1 MTAATA
7 PATPDPARTVLAF
20 NSGSSSLKF
29 GLYRVVGS
37 EVRTLLA
44 GETGMEDAS
53 RPDDAVRD
61 AIRRL
66 KESGQP
72 APAPAL
78 IGHRIVHGGPR
89 LLAHCR
95 IDDAVLQTLEAAIP
109 FAPLHGPAALRIIR
123 LVADHF
129 PGTPQVACF
138 DTAFHAD
145 MPEVARTLPLP
156 RTLTTEGLHRYG
168 FHGLSC
174 ESIVRQLGPD
184 LPRRLVIAHLGAGCS
199 VTAVRAGRSID
210 TSMGLTPTGG
220 VMMSTRSGDLDPG
233 VLLYL
238 MRSANLNDAGLE
250 ALVDH
255 RSGLLGVSGISGDLR
270 RLRTAADTDADA
282 RLAIAMFC
290 SSVRKQLAV
299 MMSVLGGADLIV
311 FTGGIG
317 ENDLQTRAEICDGL
331 AWAGV
336 NPEFNGFR
344 PPTAADDGAGTQRCD
359 VRVLPSQEDEQI
371 ALHTVAVS
379 RLILASRSASGDR
392 EV

>member
-1 MTAATA
+1 MTAEAS
-7 PATPDPARTVLAF
+7 PATPDAARTVLAF

-29 GLYRVVGS
+29 GLYRVTGS
-37 EVRTLLA
+37 GVRTLLA
-44 GETGMEDAS
+44 ADTGMEDAS
-53 RPDDAVRD
+53 RPDHAVLD

-66 KESGQP
+66 KASGQP
-72 APAPAL
+72 APDL

-95 IDDAVLQTLEAAIP
+95 IDDAVMQALEDAIP

-123 LVADHF
+123 LVARQF
-129 PGTPQVACF
+129 PGTPQAACF

-184 LPRRLVIAHLGAGCS
+184 LPRRLVVAHLGAGCS

-238 MRSANLNDAGLE
+238 MRTENLDDAGLE
-250 ALVDH
+250 ALVDR

-270 RLRTAADTDADA
+270 RLRAAAGTDAAA
-282 RLAIAMFC
+282 RLALAMFC
-290 SSVRKQLAV
+290 SSVRKQVAV

-317 ENDLQTRAEICDGL
+317 ENDPVTREEICNGL

-336 NPEFNGFR
+336 NPEIQGLR
-344 PPTAADDGAGTQRCD
+344 PRMAVDDGAGTHRCN
-359 VRVLPSQEDEQI
+359 VRTLPSQEDEQI

-379 RLILASRSASGDR
+379 HTVQASRSASGDR
-392 EV
+392 EG

>member
-1 MTAATA
+1 MTASTGQAM
-7 PATPDPARTVLAF
+7 PDPARTVLAF

-29 GLYRVVGS
+29 GLYRVTGS

-44 GETGMEDAS
+44 GQTGMVDAS
-53 RPDDAVRD
+53 RPDNAVLD

-66 KESGQP
+66 KASGLP
-72 APAPAL
+72 APDL
-78 IGHRIVHGGPR
+78 IGHRIVHGGPS

-95 IDDAVLQTLEAAIP
+95 IDDAVLEALEAAIP
-109 FAPLHGPAALRIIR
+109 FAPLHGPSALRIIR
-123 LVADHF
+123 LVGEQC

-156 RTLTTEGLHRYG
+156 RTLTTAGLHRYG

-174 ESIVRQLGPD
+174 ESIVRQLGAD

-199 VTAVRAGRSID
+199 ITAVMAGRSID

-220 VMMSTRSGDLDPG
+220 VMMSTRTGDLDPG

-238 MRSANLNDAGLE
+238 MRTASLDAAGLE
-250 ALVDH
+250 SLLDH
-255 RSGLLGVSGISGDLR
+255 QSGLLGVSGISGDMR
-270 RLRTAADTDADA
+270 RLQTAADTDAGA

-290 SSVRKQLAV
+290 SSVRKQVAV

-317 ENDLQTRAEICDGL
+317 ENDPLTRAEICDGL

-336 NPEFNGFR
+336 GG
-344 PPTAADDGAGTQRCD
+344 PPFGPQRSTAAEDEDPPRRCG
-359 VRVLPSQEDEQI
+359 VRVLASQEDEQI
-371 ALHTVAVS
+371 ALHTVGVL
-379 RLILASRSASGDR
+379 RDMPASRSTSGDR
-392 EV
+392 DR